1 MDNLNTKATN
11 LANHVQDIAQTY
23 YELTRINVAQAGSK
37 AISRAIIFFLL
48 GGLILCILLLAG
60 IGLSLLLGNLL
71 KNAAAGYFIVAS
83 FYLVLVIV
91 FYLLRK
97 KIVFPFIRDFI
108 VRKIYDKS
116 DYQL

>member
-1 MDNLNTKATN
+1 MDDLNTKATN

-23 YELTRINVAQAGSK
+23 YELARINVAQAGSK
-37 AISRAIIFFLL
+37 ALSRAIIFFLL
-48 GGLILCILLLAG
+48 AGLVLCILLLAS
-60 IGLSLLLGNLL
+60 IGLSLILGNLL
-71 KNAAAGYFIVAS
+71 NNAAAGYFIVAS
-83 FYLVLVIV
+83 FYLVVVVL

-97 KIVFPFIRDFI
+97 KIIFPFIRNFI

>member
-1 MDNLNTKATN
+1 MDNLNTNAAN

-23 YELTRINVAQAGSK
+23 YDLARINVAQAGSI

-48 GGLILCILLLAG
+48 AGLVLCILLLAG

-71 KNAAAGYFIVAS
+71 RNAAAGYFIVAS
-83 FYLVLVIV
+83 FYLVLLILL
-91 FYLLRK
+91 YLLRK
-97 KIVFPFIRDFI
+97 KIIFPFIRNFI

-116 DYQL
+116 DNEL

>member
-1 MDNLNTKATN
+1 MDNLNTNATN

-23 YELTRINVAQAGSK
+23 YELARINVAQAGSK

-48 GGLILCILLLAG
+48 AGLVLCILLLVG
-60 IGLSLLLGNLL
+60 IGLSLFLGKLLN
-71 KNAAAGYFIVAS
+71 NAATGYFIVAS
-83 FYLVLVIV
+83 FYLVLVIA

-97 KIVFPFIRDFI
+97 KIVFPFIRDLI

-116 DYQL
+116 DHQL